1 MWWREAS
8 LLRSNMTWLSGR
20 GRAYLAPGL
29 GLVFGILAVIT
40 STHKDA
46 PLWWVWAP
54 IAIALTTTAGAV
66 FTYGLGRWGDLAEL
80 SRRHQVRQV
89 RVRDVAALLVA
100 MVIVTLAADLG
111 SMRLPE
117 PGRANW
123 RAVAL
128 ITITVV
134 GGAPG
139 AVVAVGIRQVA
150 RDESA
155 PDNEGEQVALLV
167 TLRRLLQ
174 RLLPAEGSLVAL
186 STLATG
192 AVLALQQSLRT
203 VSEPDAASGLPPQ
216 FVLVFGGAGS
226 LLVALFYVPA
236 ATALQRRGERLRD
249 KLLPLEK
256 AHEVSAIL
264 GLAED
269 RHKLEQLL
277 GIDRSAV
284 ADLQTGL
291 IILGPLLA
299 SAAAT
304 FLPP

>member
-1 MWWREAS
+1 M
-8 LLRSNMTWLSGR
+8 RSNMTWISGR

-29 GLVFGILAVIT
+29 GLVLGIVAVFT
-40 STHKDA
+40 SAHKDA

-89 RVRDVAALLVA
+89 RVRDVAALVA
-100 MVIVTLAADLG
+100 AIVIVTVAADLG

-128 ITITVV
+128 ITITLV
-134 GGAPG
+134 GGIPA
-139 AVVAVGIRQVA
+139 AIVAVGIRQVA
-150 RDESA
+150 HDESA
-155 PDNEGEQVALLV
+155 PGTEGEQAALLV
-167 TLRRLLQ
+167 MLRQLLQ
-174 RLLPAEGSLVAL
+174 RLLAAGGSLVAL

-203 VSEPDAASGLPPQ
+203 GLGPGAATGLPPQ
-216 FVLVFGGAGS
+216 YVLVFGGAGS

-236 ATALQRRGERLRD
+236 VTALQRRGERLRD
-249 KLLPLEK
+249 RLLPLEE
-256 AHEVSAIL
+256 AHDVSAIL
-264 GLAED
+264 TLAED

-277 GIDRSAV
+277 GMDRSTV

-291 IILGPLLA
+291 AILGPLLA

-304 FLPP
+304 FLPH

>member
-1 MWWREAS
+1 
-8 LLRSNMTWLSGR
+8 
-20 GRAYLAPGL
+20 L

-40 STHKDA
+40 SPHKDA

-54 IAIALTTTAGAV
+54 IAVALTTTAGAV
-66 FTYGLGRWGDLAEL
+66 FTYGLDRWGDLAEL

-89 RVRDVAALLVA
+89 RVRDVAGLLVA

-117 PGRANW
+117 PGRANL
-123 RAVAL
+123 RGVAL
-128 ITITVV
+128 ITITVI

-150 RDESA
+150 RDQSA
-155 PDNEGEQVALLV
+155 PGNEGEQVALLV
-167 TLRRLLQ
+167 TLRQLLQ

-192 AVLALQQSLRT
+192 AVLTLQQSLGT
-203 VSEPDAASGLPPQ
+203 GPEPEAASGLPPQ
-216 FVLVFGGAGS
+216 FVLVFGGVGS
-226 LLVALFYVPA
+226 LLVGLFYVPA

-249 KLLPLEK
+249 RLLPLEK

-277 GIDRSAV
+277 GIDRSAF

-291 IILGPLLA
+291 VILGPLLA
-299 SAAAT
+299 SAATT

>member
-1 MWWREAS
+1 
-8 LLRSNMTWLSGR
+8 
-20 GRAYLAPGL
+20 
-29 GLVFGILAVIT
+29 
-40 STHKDA
+40 
-46 PLWWVWAP
+46 
-54 IAIALTTTAGAV
+54 
-66 FTYGLGRWGDLAEL
+66 
-80 SRRHQVRQV
+80 
-89 RVRDVAALLVA
+89 
-100 MVIVTLAADLG
+100 
-111 SMRLPE
+111 
-117 PGRANW
+117 
-123 RAVAL
+123 VAL